1 MESDPDFTVNTTVK
15 LAEEIPNHIIVS
27 IARLLLPEIQAYYGS
42 SEKKTFFEAL
52 ETKPKS

>member
-1 MESDPDFTVNTTVK
+1 MESEPDLTVDTTVK

-42 SEKKTFFEAL
+42 DAGKAHFAN
-52 ETKPKS
+52 